1 MAQHPM
7 AQARHQDH
15 PEPNYLAVIIVLTV
29 FTILEI
35 AVTFAPM
42 PKLLIGIAL
51 VGMALTK
58 AIMVALFF
66 MHLKFEKWALALIAA
81 TPLVLCGLLMFALLP
96 DNRPGSASAT
106 ARAAGEAGE
115 AGIGAEH

>member
-1 MAQHPM
+1 MAQHST
-7 AQARHQDH
+7 AQAQHHDH
-15 PEPNYLAVIIVLTV
+15 AEPNYFAVIIVLTV

-35 AVTFAPM
+35 AVTFMPM
-42 PKLLIGIAL
+42 PKLLIGVAL
-51 VGMALTK
+51 VGLALTK

-96 DNRPGSASAT
+96 DNQPGSAGAT
-106 ARAAGEAGE
+106 ARAAGEATPGT
-115 AGIGAEH
+115 EH